1 MPPRLRLKPTSAM
14 WPAWAGG
21 SFNAEAL
28 RAQSFAEKILAHF
41 HFSALS
47 THELMEDI
55 AMHENEIS
63 ERTIGAAIE
72 VHKFFGPGLVEQIYE
87 EALCHEFNLRDIRFE
102 RQKQVPI
109 YYKSV
114 KLGMPLRLDLIVEEK
129 VIVDLKAK
137 EEVTALDR
145 AKLLSYLRLSNLK
158 LGLIINFH
166 SIVLKDGISRVVNG
180 LQLPPPEPG
189 SFSL

>member
-1 MPPRLRLKPTSAM
+1 
-14 WPAWAGG
+14 
-21 SFNAEAL
+21 
-28 RAQSFAEKILAHF
+28 
-41 HFSALS
+41 
-47 THELMEDI
+47 
-55 AMHENEIS
+55 MHENEIS
-63 ERTIGAAIE
+63 ERIIGAAIE

-87 EALCHEFNLRDIRFE
+87 ESLCHEFALRGVRFE

-109 YYKSV
+109 YYKGV
-114 KLGMPLRLDLIVEEK
+114 KLGVPLRLDLIVEEK

-137 EEVTALDR
+137 EEVIALDR
-145 AKLLSYLRLSNLK
+145 AKLLSYLRLSGLR

-166 SIVLKDGISRVVNG
+166 SVLLKDGIDRVVNG

>member
-1 MPPRLRLKPTSAM
+1 MK
-14 WPAWAGG
+14 GYYG
-21 SFNAEAL
+21 
-28 RAQSFAEKILAHF
+28 
-41 HFSALS
+41 
-47 THELMEDI
+47 I
-55 AMHENEIS
+55 ARKRNI
-63 ERTIGAAIE
+63 ERIIGAAIE
-72 VHKFFGPGLVEQIYE
+72 VHKYYGPGLVEQIYE
-87 EALCHEFNLRDIRFE
+87 EALCHEFHLRGIRFE

-109 YYKSV
+109 YYKGV
-114 KLGMPLRLDLIVEEK
+114 KLGLPLRLDLIVEEK

-137 EEVTALDR
+137 EEVIALDR
-145 AKLLSYLRLSNLK
+145 AKLLSYLRLSGLR